1 MTDYITSSNFKTRH
15 GITTSTD
22 DARIAAH
29 ITAASLEVDSI
40 TGRQFGTHTGA
51 ATDRY
56 FVPDGYR
63 TVRIDDCYEITTV
76 ATDEDD
82 SGSYATTWTVS
93 TDYQVV
99 PLNGVGPN
107 GQTGWPVTQLLAV
120 GYTKSFPTCTRRP
133 SVKVTGKWGW
143 AVVPTDVIEATYL
156 LAHRLFY
163 ERDVPSGVVPGSVE
177 FGGVG
182 MRRPWT
188 VERLL
193 APYIRADRKLGITG

>member
-1 MTDYITSSNFKTRH
+1 VTDYITSANFKTRH

-40 TGRQFGTHTGA
+40 CGRQFGTHSGA
-51 ATDRY
+51 ATARY
-56 FVPDGYR
+56 FF
-63 TVRIDDCYEITTV
+63 TAV
-76 ATDEDD
+76 ATDQTDTGD
-82 SGSYATTWTVS
+82 YATTWTVS
-93 TDYQVV
+93 TDYQVA

-107 GQTGWPVTQLLAV
+107 GQTGFPVTQLLAV
-120 GYTKSFPTCTRRP
+120 GYAYSFPTCTRHP

-143 AVVPTDVIEATYL
+143 AAVPVDVVEATYL

-182 MRRPWT
+182 MRRPYT

-193 APYIRADRKLGITG
+193 APYIRADRKLGIAG